1 MCRSVMTYM
10 RDVWGPD
17 SASAPRFGSGPVRF
31 EFGPGSNRTRTLD
44 FTNFKLRTGLKLNY
58 KFGPGSVRSLQTSLS
73 PNMLLLNRTE
83 SNFKLSSP
91 KFEKVRKVFLW
102 LNPWQLTKPMTN
114 WRNLWRIDEPMMN
127 WQNIWRNLMSYFHTR

>member
-1 MCRSVMTYM
+1 MHQIQDSIQLLAGSTANYLT
-10 RDVWGPD
+10 GIKLGAKSINSD
-17 SASAPRFGSGPVRF
+17 SADHDSDISAPRFGSGPVRF

-44 FTNFKLRTGLKLNY
+44 FTNFKLRTGLELNY

-73 PNMLLLNRTE
+73 PNMLLSNRTE

-102 LNPWQLTKPMTN
+102 FSSLYSQQLDSKC
-114 WRNLWRIDEPMMN
+114 I
-127 WQNIWRNLMSYFHTR
+127 Q